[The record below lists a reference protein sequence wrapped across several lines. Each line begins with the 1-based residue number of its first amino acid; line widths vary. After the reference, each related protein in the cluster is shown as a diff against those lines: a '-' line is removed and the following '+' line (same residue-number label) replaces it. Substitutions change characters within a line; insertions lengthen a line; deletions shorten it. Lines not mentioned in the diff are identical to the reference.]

1 MARDQRQIVESHNW
15 LRQILSGPGAGVAVF
30 LVVVCVPMSFVSPN
44 FATWLNF
51 RNVLN
56 QSVFTMILAVGMTA
70 VLIGGGID
78 LSVGAV
84 VGLSAGVVAWL
95 IKAADFPLALALFS
109 GLVVGTC
116 IGLANALIILRLK
129 IPDFIATLAMLG
141 FASGILYVWTNGV
154 PFIGYA
160 GPDYMLIGGLG
171 RWFWWITVP
180 EVVAMLVIVV
190 LAILV
195 NASRFGRHLRASG
208 ENADVARLSGVN
220 VVRVKVRAYALS
232 GFLAALVGVL
242 LAGRLTTVQPNLGLG
257 MELNALAAA
266 IMGGAA
272 LSGGRGSI
280 LGAVLGALTLTVIQN
295 VINLLGVQPAW
306 ETFCVGCIILLV
318 TVLSRLSNL
327 AGEFASPKT
336 AA

>member
-1 MARDQRQIVESHNW
+1 MTAPDEPVPTMQR
-15 LRQILSGPGAGVAVF
+15 LRHALSGPGVGVAIF
-30 LVVVCVPMSFVSPN
+30 LVLVCAVMSFSSPN
-44 FATWLNF
+44 FMTWLNF
-51 RNVLN
+51 RNVIN
-56 QSVFTMILAVGMTA
+56 QSVFTMILAVGMTI

-78 LSVGAV
+78 LSVGALA
-84 VGLSAGVVAWL
+84 GLAAGIAAWL
-95 IKAADFPLALALFS
+95 IKNAELPLPAAILIALIAGTAL
-109 GLVVGTC
+109 GL
-116 IGLANALIILRLK
+116 LNALIILRLK
-129 IPDFIATLAMLG
+129 IPDFVATLAMLG

-160 GPDYMLIGGLG
+160 SPDYLLIGGLR

-180 EVVAMLVIVV
+180 QVVTLAVMVAAVALVK
-190 LAILV
+190 AT
-195 NASRFGRHLRASG
+195 RFGRHLRASG
-208 ENADVARLSGVN
+208 ENAEVARLSGVN
-220 VVRVKVRAYALS
+220 VTQMKFTVYGIS

-280 LGAVLGALTLTVIQN
+280 VGAVIGALALTVIQN

-306 ETFCVGCIILLV
+306 ETMCVGCIILLV
-318 TVLSRLSNL
+318 TMLSRLSEL
-327 AGEFASPKT
+327 AGEGGGARI